1 MVVLK
6 KQNNYFPKI
15 NMKMPRFKKLKKRYT
30 ALLICIPVIAIIIAI
45 YFLIFYH
52 LPSPYSLEN
61 YKTVPLSTNI
71 LDRNG
76 KSLYQIYREQNRT
89 PIKLP
94 ELPKYM
100 AQATIAIEDKDF
112 YKHGGISLF
121 SGVLRALKEDIFGGK
136 VQGGSTITQ
145 QLVKGALLSSERT
158 IQRKLKEIVLA
169 VWTEKVFSKDQI
181 LEMYLNQVP
190 YGGNSYGIQSAA
202 KTYFGKDAKNLDLPE
217 AALLAGLPQ
226 APSVY
231 SPFVNPQYAVDRRNE
246 VLLQMKDQKYITDS
260 QYQAAKKT
268 PLKVTSPA
276 TTINAPHF
284 VFKVKKE
291 LEDMFGPELVEE
303 GGLKVTTTLDLD
315 FQKQAEK
322 ILKDSIEKQKHLNV
336 NNGAVLITRPPT
348 GEIVTMVGSVDYFA
362 QPYGAFNVTTA
373 LRQPGSSIKPLNYAV
388 GIDQKIVTPATV
400 FFDQDTCFP
409 GGQGKKYCPVNYDGK
424 YHGPVQLRF
433 ALANSYNVPAVR
445 MLELNGL
452 DSFLATAEAFGITSF
467 KDKDKYGLSLT
478 LGAGEVPMVEM
489 AQAFGT
495 FANRGITKPLVDILE
510 VDDKTGKVLYKF
522 NDSNYVQNLHKP
534 LRNPNFLLING
545 KKVISPET
553 AFIISHILSDN
564 YARSATFGTGSDL
577 VIPGKT
583 VSVKTGTTENKKDNL
598 TTGYTANF
606 LVDVWVGNN
615 DGSAMSPA
623 VESGE
628 TGAAPIWNG
637 VMKAVLKD
645 QPDQRLI
652 RPANVVDRYVCAL
665 TGAVTSKN
673 DDASKGCPT
682 RFEYFIKGTDG
693 IYPTTMDTE
702 TVPVDK
708 TTGKLA
714 PPDDTNVDMQ
724 SKTIL
729 KNSQGTMCVDCNH

>member
-1 MVVLK
+1 
-6 KQNNYFPKI
+6 
-15 NMKMPRFKKLKKRYT
+15 
-30 ALLICIPVIAIIIAI
+30 
-45 YFLIFYH
+45 
-52 LPSPYSLEN
+52 
-61 YKTVPLSTNI
+61 
-71 LDRNG
+71 
-76 KSLYQIYREQNRT
+76 
-89 PIKLP
+89 
-94 ELPKYM
+94 
-100 AQATIAIEDKDF
+100 
-112 YKHGGISLF
+112 
-121 SGVLRALKEDIFGGK
+121 
-136 VQGGSTITQ
+136 
-145 QLVKGALLSSERT
+145 
-158 IQRKLKEIVLA
+158 
-169 VWTEKVFSKDQI
+169 
-181 LEMYLNQVP
+181 MYLNQVP

-445 MLELNGL
+445 MLELN
-452 DSFLATAEAFGITSF
+452 
-467 KDKDKYGLSLT
+467 
-478 LGAGEVPMVEM
+478 
-489 AQAFGT
+489 
-495 FANRGITKPLVDILE
+495 
-510 VDDKTGKVLYKF
+510 
-522 NDSNYVQNLHKP
+522 
-534 LRNPNFLLING
+534 
-545 KKVISPET
+545 
-553 AFIISHILSDN
+553 
-564 YARSATFGTGSDL
+564 
-577 VIPGKT
+577 
-583 VSVKTGTTENKKDNL
+583 
-598 TTGYTANF
+598 
-606 LVDVWVGNN
+606 
-615 DGSAMSPA
+615 
-623 VESGE
+623 
-628 TGAAPIWNG
+628 
-637 VMKAVLKD
+637 
-645 QPDQRLI
+645 
-652 RPANVVDRYVCAL
+652 
-665 TGAVTSKN
+665 
-673 DDASKGCPT
+673 
-682 RFEYFIKGTDG
+682 
-693 IYPTTMDTE
+693 
-702 TVPVDK
+702 
-708 TTGKLA
+708 
-714 PPDDTNVDMQ
+714 
-724 SKTIL
+724 
-729 KNSQGTMCVDCNH
+729 